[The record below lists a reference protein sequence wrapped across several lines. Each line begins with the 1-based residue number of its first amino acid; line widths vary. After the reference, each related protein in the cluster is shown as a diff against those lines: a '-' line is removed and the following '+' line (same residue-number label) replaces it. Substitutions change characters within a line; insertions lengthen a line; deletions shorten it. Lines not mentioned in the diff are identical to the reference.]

1 MRIKKNDK
9 VKIIAG
15 KDTGKVGKVL
25 NIINAKG
32 KIVVEGVNIMKK
44 HTRPKKEGEKGQR
57 VEIAAP
63 IDVSNAMLICP
74 SCGKETRVGYQ
85 IGEDGKKSRICKK
98 CKKTI

>member
-15 KDTGKVGKVL
+15 KDAGKSGKVL

-32 KIVVEGVNIMKK
+32 KIVVEGVNIAKK

-57 VEIAAP
+57 VEIATP

-74 SCGKETRVGYQ
+74 SCNKETRVGFQ
-85 IGEDGKKSRICKK
+85 IDKEGKKSRFCKK

>member
-15 KDTGKVGKVL
+15 KDSGKSGKVL
-25 NIINAKG
+25 NIIKTRG
-32 KIVVEGVNIMKK
+32 KIVVEGINIMKK

-63 IDVSNAMLICP
+63 IDISNAMLICP
-74 SCGKETRVGYQ
+74 ACGKETRVGYQ
-85 IGEDGKKSRICKK
+85 IAEDGKKSRICKK